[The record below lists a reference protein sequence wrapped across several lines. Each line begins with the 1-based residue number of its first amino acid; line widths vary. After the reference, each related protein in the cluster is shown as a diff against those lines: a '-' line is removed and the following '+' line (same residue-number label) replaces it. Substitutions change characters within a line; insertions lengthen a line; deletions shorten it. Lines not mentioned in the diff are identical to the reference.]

1 MNDKTNKN
9 PFTPIVNFFTR
20 FNVVIFIV
28 VVASGLIAAILIING
43 ILQSP
48 YKTTDNIINNGQTTF
63 DKSTIVQLDK
73 LKTSDQNTADQALP
87 TGRINPFI

>member
-9 PFTPIVNFFTR
+9 PFAPIANFFTR

-28 VVASGLIAAILIING
+28 VVASGLMAAILIINN
-43 ILQSP
+43 ILQLP
-48 YKTTDNIINNGQTTF
+48 YKTTGNAINNTEATF
-63 DKSTIVQLDK
+63 DKSIIVQLNK
-73 LKTSDQNTADQALP
+73 LKASDQNTNQILP

>member
-9 PFTPIVNFFTR
+9 PFAPIANFFTR

-28 VVASGLIAAILIING
+28 VVASGLIAAILIINN
-43 ILQSP
+43 ILQLP
-48 YKTTDNIINNGQTTF
+48 YKTTSNTINNTQTTF
-63 DKSTIVQLDK
+63 DESTIVQLNK
-73 LKTSDQNTADQALP
+73 LKTSDQNTNPTLP

>member
-1 MNDKTNKN
+1 MNDKTSKN
-9 PFTPIVNFFTR
+9 PFAPIVNFFTR

-43 ILQSP
+43 ILQLP
-48 YKTTDNIINNGQTTF
+48 YETTGNIINNSQTTF
-63 DKSTIVQLDK
+63 DESTIVQLDK
-73 LKTSDQNTADQALP
+73 LKTSDQNVNPTLP